1 MKILDYILDFI
12 WPRFCLSCKKEG
24 SLCCAQC
31 QKKIELLDISYQ
43 AWPDE
48 EKFIFEK
55 CYVCLDFQ
63 QIFTQKLIKTF
74 KYQYIQELSTVLSDI
89 LYRQSQKINL
99 PANTIISNIPLHL
112 KKKKQRGF
120 DQTEVLAKNL
130 SQKINLPYQK
140 LLKRIKFNKT
150 QARLNKAERLLN
162 VENIF
167 TNTQKMCDSEAACV
181 LLIDDIATTGA
192 TLNEAARVLKLA
204 GYSHIIA
211 LVLAK
216 N

>member
-1 MKILDYILDFI
+1 MKILDNILDFI

-24 SLCCAQC
+24 SLCCKQC
-31 QKKIELLDISYQ
+31 QEKIELLDINYQ

-48 EKFIFEK
+48 KKFIFEK

-63 QIFTQKLIKTF
+63 QTFAQKLIKTF
-74 KYQYIQELSTVLSDI
+74 KYQYIQELSSVLSDI
-89 LYRQSQKINL
+89 LYHQSQRIHL
-99 PANTIISNIPLHL
+99 PTNTIISNIPLHL

-120 DQTEVLAKNL
+120 DQTEVLAKDL
-130 SQKINLPYQK
+130 SQKINLPYQT
-140 LLKRIKFNKT
+140 LLKRVKFNKT
-150 QARLNKAERLLN
+150 QAQLNRSERLLN

-167 TNTQKMCDSEAACV
+167 ASKQKMYSSNIECV

-192 TLNEAARVLKLA
+192 TLNEAAKVLKLA
-204 GYSHIIA
+204 GYPRIIA